1 MHYANECWK
10 QVPVE
15 KFADRYEISSHGR
28 VRNVETG
35 NILQTSIA
43 LQATQ
48 AGVYHQVRMYGHK
61 RASGGCYSVAR
72 MVMRAFNNPPQ
83 WGETRVGHLD
93 GDPSN
98 CAADNLYW
106 IPSRERYAKSDA
118 HTRHLIDLIAKA
130 TRSPKRH
137 KKFAICNKCG
147 RVY

>member
-1 MHYANECWK
+1 MHYAKECWK
-10 QVPVE
+10 PVPVE
-15 KFADRYEISSHGR
+15 KFATRYEISSHGR

-35 NILQTSIA
+35 NILQTSI
-43 LQATQ
+43 TISTRV
-48 AGVYHQVRMYGHK
+48 GVYRQVRLYNYK
-61 RASGGCYSVAR
+61 VASGCYSVAR
-72 MVMRAFNNPPQ
+72 LVMRAFNTPPQ

-106 IPSRERYAKSDA
+106 IPSRERYVKSDA
-118 HTRHLIDLIAKA
+118 HTRHLIDLIVKA

-137 KKFAICNKCG
+137 KKFALCKKCG